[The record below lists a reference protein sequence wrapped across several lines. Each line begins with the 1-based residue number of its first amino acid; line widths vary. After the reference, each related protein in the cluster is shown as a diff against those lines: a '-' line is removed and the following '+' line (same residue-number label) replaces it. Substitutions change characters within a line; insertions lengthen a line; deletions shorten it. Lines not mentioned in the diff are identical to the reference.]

1 MKIRELQIGSQAQG
15 QQEPFITTGE
25 TQMNIKGKVA
35 LVTGANRG
43 LGRAFVQQLL
53 AAGASKV
60 YAAAREPASI
70 DLSGD
75 LSGPLASKVVPVRL
89 DVTNEDEVIA
99 AAKTCADVNLVINNA
114 GILRGAPI
122 ASLGNVRDL
131 RAEMDTNFFGTLA
144 VSNAFAPVLK
154 ANGGGAL
161 VNILSVLSW
170 VSLPGTALYSASK
183 AAAWSLTNALRKEL
197 REQATLVV
205 GVHVGYMDTDMVAS
219 VQAPKSRP
227 SDVAQQVLQAVAN
240 GQEEVL
246 ADEISRQVKAGLS
259 SDSPA
264 YLAA

>member
-1 MKIRELQIGSQAQG
+1 
-15 QQEPFITTGE
+15 
-25 TQMNIKGKVA
+25 MNIKGKVA

-43 LGRAFVQQLL
+43 LGRAFVQELL

-60 YAAAREPASI
+60 YAAARDPGSI
-70 DLSGD
+70 DSSTG
-75 LSGPLASKVVPVRL
+75 LAEASAVHRVVPVRL
-89 DVTNEDEVIA
+89 DVTNADEVSA
-99 AAKTCADVNLVINNA
+99 AAKICADVDLVINNA

-122 ASLGNVRDL
+122 ASFGDVHEL

-154 ANGGGAL
+154 ARGGGAL

-197 REQATLVV
+197 REQGTLVV
-205 GVHVGYMDTDMVAS
+205 GVHVGYMDTDMVAG
-219 VQAPKSRP
+219 VQAPKSQP
-227 SDVAQQVLQAVAN
+227 ADVARQVLRAIAI

>member
-1 MKIRELQIGSQAQG
+1 
-15 QQEPFITTGE
+15 
-25 TQMNIKGKVA
+25 MNIEGKVA

-60 YAAAREPASI
+60 YAAARDPASI
-70 DLSGD
+70 DLS
-75 LSGPLASKVVPVRL
+75 SALAEPSLVSRVVPVKL
-89 DVTNEDEVIA
+89 DVTNPEEVSA
-99 AAKTCADVNLVINNA
+99 AAKTCADVDLVINNA

-122 ASLGNVRDL
+122 ASFGSVHEL
-131 RAEMDTNFFGTLA
+131 RAEMDTNYFGTLA

-154 ANGGGAL
+154 TRGGGAL

-197 REQATLVV
+197 RQQGTLVV
-205 GVHVGYMDTDMVAS
+205 GVHVGYMDTDMVAG
-219 VQAPKSRP
+219 VQAPKSQP
-227 SDVAQQVLQAVAN
+227 ADVALQVLRAVAS

>member
-1 MKIRELQIGSQAQG
+1 
-15 QQEPFITTGE
+15 
-25 TQMNIKGKVA
+25 MNIKGKVA

-43 LGRAFVQQLL
+43 LGHAFVQQLL

-60 YAAAREPASI
+60 YAAARDPGSI
-70 DLSGD
+70 DLSSD
-75 LSGPLASKVVPVRL
+75 LAGPSMASRVVPIKL
-89 DVTNEDEVIA
+89 DVTNADDVTA
-99 AAKTCADVNLVINNA
+99 AAKACADVDLVINNA

-122 ASLGNVRDL
+122 ASFGNVHDL

-154 ANGGGAL
+154 AKGGGAL

-197 REQATLVV
+197 REQGTLVV

-219 VQAPKSRP
+219 VQAPKLRP
-227 SDVAQQVLQAVAN
+227 ADVAQQVLQAIAN

>member
-1 MKIRELQIGSQAQG
+1 
-15 QQEPFITTGE
+15 
-25 TQMNIKGKVA
+25 MNIEGKVA

-53 AAGASKV
+53 AAGAGKV
-60 YAAAREPASI
+60 YAAARDPASI
-70 DLSGD
+70 DLSSD
-75 LSGPLASKVVPVRL
+75 TSGRSAASRIVPIKL
-89 DVTNEDEVIA
+89 DVTNADDVVA
-99 AAKTCADVNLVINNA
+99 AAKACADVDLVINNA

-122 ASLGNVRDL
+122 ASFGNVHDL

-144 VSNAFAPVLK
+144 VSNAFAPVLR

-161 VNILSVLSW
+161 VNVLSVLSW

-197 REQATLVV
+197 REQGTLVV
-205 GVHVGYMDTDMVAS
+205 GVHVGYMDTDMVAG
-219 VQAPKSRP
+219 VQAPKSQP
-227 SDVAQQVLQAVAN
+227 ADVAQQVLQAVAS

-259 SDSPA
+259 SDTPA